1 MRALVFLRD
10 FCIRC
15 NCSAPPARS
24 DTSSV
29 ARSHPFGRLRI
40 DTVVFLSIVGLS
52 ALGAGCSGKKS
63 AREAAQTSAPAAA
76 APLGGRSNG
85 GAIAASTEDG
95 QWTLPA
101 KNYASTRF
109 SGLDE
114 ITTGNVGNLRL
125 AWTFETGILRG
136 QEAAP
141 LVVNNT
147 MYVVTPFPNM
157 LYALDLTKP
166 GAPMKWV
173 YKPRPMAAAQ
183 GVACCDVV
191 NRGASYAD
199 GKIVYNTLD
208 NHTVAVDAAT
218 GKELWNT
225 KVGEINLGE
234 SLTMAPLIV
243 KNKVIIGN
251 SGGEFGIRGWVTALD
266 LGSGRIVW
274 RAYHTGPD
282 SAVKI
287 GPRFK
292 PFYAEDRKPDL
303 GVKTWPGDTWKTG
316 GAGMWGWISYDPQL
330 NLIYYGSANPGPWN
344 PDQRPGDNKWS
355 ATIFARDP
363 DTGEAVWAYQMSPHD
378 LHDYDGV
385 NENILLDLPIDGQ
398 TRKVLLHPDRNGYMY
413 MMDRGSGE
421 VLHADPYGFIN
432 TSTGVDL
439 KTGRIQYA
447 QGKAPQMGEVVRNSC
462 PAAPGV
468 KDWQPSAFSPLTG
481 LMYIPH
487 QNLCMDVE
495 SVEANYIAGTP
506 FVGMNEKIFP
516 GPGGNRGLFDA
527 WDPVAR
533 KVVWTIKENFPVWS
547 GALVTAGNVVFYG
560 TMEGWFKA
568 VDAQTG
574 QELWKFKTGSGIIG
588 QPISYRGPDGKQYIA
603 ILSGVGG
610 WSGAIVVGGIDA
622 RDSSAAAGFV
632 NAMTDL
638 PGATNKGGTLY
649 VFALP

>member
-1 MRALVFLRD
+1 MTPV
-10 FCIRC
+10 
-15 NCSAPPARS
+15 S
-24 DTSSV
+24 
-29 ARSHPFGRLRI
+29 
-40 DTVVFLSIVGLS
+40 
-52 ALGAGCSGKKS
+52 
-63 AREAAQTSAPAAA
+63 
-76 APLGGRSNG
+76 GRSNG
-85 GAIAASTEDG
+85 GAIASSPEDG
-95 QWTLPA
+95 QWLMPA
-101 KNYASTRF
+101 KNYSSTRF
-109 SGLDE
+109 SGLTE
-114 ITTGNVGNLRL
+114 INTDNVKNLRL

-147 MYVVTPFPNM
+147 MYIVTPFPNI

-166 GAPMKWV
+166 GAPMKWI
-173 YKPRPMAAAQ
+173 YRPGPIAAAQ

-191 NRGASYAD
+191 NRGAAYAD

-208 NHTVAVDAAT
+208 NQTVAVDANT
-218 GKELWNT
+218 GQELWKT

-243 KNKVIIGN
+243 KNRVLIGN
-251 SGGEFGIRGWVTALD
+251 SGGEFGIRGWLTALD
-266 LGSGRIVW
+266 LGSGKIVW

-282 SAVKI
+282 SAVLI
-287 GPRFK
+287 GSRFK

-303 GVKTWPGDTWKTG
+303 GVKTWPGDSWKIG

-330 NLIYYGSANPGPWN
+330 NLIYYGTSNPGPWN
-344 PDQRPGDNKWS
+344 PEQRPGDNKWS
-355 ATIFARDP
+355 STLFARDP
-363 DTGEAVWAYQMSPHD
+363 ETGQAVWAYQMSPHD

-385 NENILLDLPIDGQ
+385 NENLLLDLPIGGR
-398 TRKVLLHPDRNGYMY
+398 TRKVLVHPDRNGYIY
-413 MMDRGSGE
+413 TIDRETGE
-421 VLHADPYGFIN
+421 VIAADPFGYIN

-439 KTGRIQYA
+439 KTGRIKYA
-447 QGKAPQMGEVVRNSC
+447 DDKEPHLGQVVRNAC
-462 PAAPGV
+462 PASPGA
-468 KDWQPSAFSPLTG
+468 KDWQPSSFSPATG
-481 LMYIPH
+481 LIYIPH
-487 QNLCMDVE
+487 QNLCQDVE

-506 FVGMNEKIFP
+506 FVGMNAKISP

-533 KVVWTIKENFPVWS
+533 KIVWSDKENFPVWS
-547 GALVTAGNVVFYG
+547 GALSTAGNVVFYG

-568 VDAQTG
+568 VDARTG
-574 QELWKFKTGSGIIG
+574 QELWRFKTGSGIIG
-588 QPISYRGPDGKQYIA
+588 QPISYRGPDGKQYVA

-610 WSGAIVVGGIDA
+610 WSGAIVAGGIDP
-622 RDSSAAAGFV
+622 RDSSAALGFV

>member
-1 MRALVFLRD
+1 MLAKW
-10 FCIRC
+10 
-15 NCSAPPARS
+15 
-24 DTSSV
+24 SS
-29 ARSHPFGRLRI
+29 GR
-40 DTVVFLSIVGLS
+40 S
-52 ALGAGCSGKKS
+52 ALECAAVIAMMAACSGTKTPNE
-63 AREAAQTSAPAAA
+63 RGQAPAAPLPTPA
-76 APLGGRSNG
+76 AGRTNG
-85 GAIAASTEDG
+85 GAPAQQTEDG
-95 QWTLPA
+95 QWMMPA

-109 SGLDE
+109 SGLNE
-114 ITTGNVGNLRL
+114 INADNVKNLHL

-147 MYVVTPFPNM
+147 MYIVTPFPNY

-173 YKPRPMAAAQ
+173 YKPRTLAAAQ

-208 NHTVAVDAAT
+208 NQTVAVDANSGA
-218 GKELWNT
+218 EVWRT

-266 LGSGRIVW
+266 LATGKIAW

-282 SAVKI
+282 SAVLI

-292 PFYAEDRKPDL
+292 PFYAEDKKPNL
-303 GVKTWPGDTWKTG
+303 GVQSWPGDTWKIG
-316 GAGMWGWISYDPQL
+316 GAGAWGWISYDPDL
-330 NLIYYGSANPGPWN
+330 NLIYYGTANPGPWN
-344 PDQRPGDNKWS
+344 PDQRPGDNKWAS
-355 ATIFARDP
+355 TIFARDP
-363 DTGEAVWAYQMSPHD
+363 DNGEAVWAYQMTPHD

-385 NENILLDLPIDGQ
+385 NENILLDMPVNGQ
-398 TRKVLLHPDRNGYMY
+398 TRKVLIHPDRNGYVY
-413 MMDRGSGE
+413 MIDRTNGQ
-421 VLHADPYGFIN
+421 VLSADPFGYIN
-432 TSTGVDL
+432 TSKGVNL
-439 KTGRIQYA
+439 SSGRLEPNEEKDPHIGQ
-447 QGKAPQMGEVVRNSC
+447 VIRNAC
-462 PAAPGV
+462 PASPGA
-468 KDWQPSAFSPLTG
+468 KDWQPSAFSPVTG
-481 LMYIPH
+481 LIYIPH
-487 QNLCMDVE
+487 QNLCQDAE

-506 FVGMNEKIFP
+506 FVGMNVKMSP
-516 GPGGNRGLFDA
+516 GPGGNRGFFDA

-533 KVVWTIKENFPVWS
+533 KLVWRINENFPVWS
-547 GALVTAGNVVFYG
+547 GALATAGNVVFYG

-568 VDAQTG
+568 IDAKSG

-588 QPISYRGPDGKQYIA
+588 QPISYRGPDGTQYIA

-610 WSGAIVVGGIDA
+610 WSGAIVAGGIDP
-622 RDSSAAAGFV
+622 RDSSAALGFTNV
-632 NAMTDL
+632 MADL

-649 VFALP
+649 VFSLR